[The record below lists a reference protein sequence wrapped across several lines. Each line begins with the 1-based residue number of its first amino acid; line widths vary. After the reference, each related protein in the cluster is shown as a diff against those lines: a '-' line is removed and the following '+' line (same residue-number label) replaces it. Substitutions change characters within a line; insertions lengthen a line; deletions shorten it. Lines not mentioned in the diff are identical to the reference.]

1 MPENEETFRLYLII
15 HHYYSPSGCNI
26 YGLEQARS
34 CRRRSTM
41 KLTFFYFMDN
51 LLRRFSEEEL
61 RNFVEFAKVFKDK
74 QQQRA
79 LISDP
84 IDSFPYEEENTKVY
98 MLEGLKTL
106 RRNRRID
113 QMDYQI
119 LTSQLN
125 LV

>member
-1 MPENEETFRLYLII
+1 
-15 HHYYSPSGCNI
+15 
-26 YGLEQARS
+26 
-34 CRRRSTM
+34 M

-51 LLRRFSEEEL
+51 LLRRFTEEEL